1 MTSARVA
8 LLACA
13 CACVLACGGSPFR
26 GGYAQP
32 EAPLPGSQTLARFL
46 PGHCEDASHAEHAPR
61 FTSVDLVQ
69 TQTGRT
75 VLLEHRQ
82 GHELL
87 VALNHHDTGADWVFE
102 VLVNATRVRRWDI
115 PRSLRRTGML
125 EVGRVLT
132 LKAHGEGFEA
142 GLASSHL
149 TCTLVPKGSSV
160 AGEAP
165 ALLSIH

>member
-1 MTSARVA
+1 MSRARAA

-13 CACVLACGGSPFR
+13 CSVACSGSPFR

-32 EAPLPGSQTLARFL
+32 ETTLTGSKTLARL
-46 PGHCEDASHAEHAPR
+46 IPGHCEDPARDELTPR
-61 FTSVDLVQ
+61 FTSVDLAE

-87 VALNHHDTGADWVFE
+87 VVENFHEQGSSWVFE
-102 VLVNATRVRRWDI
+102 LLVQGGRVRRWRI
-115 PRSLRRTGML
+115 PRTANGSGTVEM
-125 EVGRVLT
+125 GRLLT
-132 LKAHGEGFEA
+132 LVRHGDRFEA
-142 GLASSHL
+142 GLASSQL

-160 AGEAP
+160 LP
-165 ALLSIH
+165 TN

>member
-1 MTSARVA
+1 MTPARVA

-13 CACVLACGGSPFR
+13 CAWGLACGGSPFR
-26 GGYAQP
+26 GGYARP

-46 PGHCEDASHAEHAPR
+46 PGHCEDPSHAEHAPH
-61 FTSVDLVQ
+61 FASVDLVQ

-87 VALNHHDTGADWVFE
+87 VALNRHDTGTNWVFE
-102 VLVNATRVRRWDI
+102 VLVNGSRVRRWYI
-115 PRSLRRTGML
+115 PRSLRRTGTL

-132 LKAHGEGFEA
+132 LETHGEGFKA
-142 GLASSHL
+142 GLASVRL

-160 AGEAP
+160 AGDAP
-165 ALLSIH
+165 TLLSLH